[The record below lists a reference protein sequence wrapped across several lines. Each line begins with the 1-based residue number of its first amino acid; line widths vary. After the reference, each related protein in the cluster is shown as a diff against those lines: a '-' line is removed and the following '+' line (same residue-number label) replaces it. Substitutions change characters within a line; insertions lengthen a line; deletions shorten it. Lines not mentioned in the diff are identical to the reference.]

1 MNQPGP
7 QPDHFSQATP
17 NEVDGYQPAPSGSH
31 FNQHQPFQGQPGQ
44 MFGQPRL
51 QPSGYPVPVNKP
63 PFAAPRPKKPKR
75 SKIIGLLTVL
85 VVGWIVFAIGTPF
98 YAWSKTTAIPVTPA
112 GDRPPNQPG
121 TTILLVGS
129 DARSNLSKEQRKK
142 LGTGSAK
149 GKRTDTMLV
158 LYIPPQGK
166 PALISLPRDSYVPI
180 PGNGKNKLNAAYAFG
195 GAPLLIQSV
204 EQNTGLRIDG
214 YLEIGFLGIYETVE
228 ALGGIDVCLKKPIKD
243 RYSRLDLPAGCQTL
257 NGKNALGYVRMRKAD
272 PRGDI
277 GRMERQREMIGK
289 IAKKAIQPG
298 NLLNPVVYW
307 NLNMAASNNL
317 TKGEDTALSDIA
329 SAAFSF
335 RKIAA
340 GDGYTLVVPIA
351 NADAR
356 TPAGSSVLWNKKKAA
371 KLFEIIKS
379 GNTTGLK
386 EFVKVK

>member
-1 MNQPGP
+1 MPG
-7 QPDHFSQATP
+7 S
-17 NEVDGYQPAPSGSH
+17 
-31 FNQHQPFQGQPGQ
+31 
-44 MFGQPRL
+44 PRL
-51 QPSGYPVPVNKP
+51 KPNSYPVPQPRQAPVSTPKP
-63 PFAAPRPKKPKR
+63 RKPKR
-75 SKIIGLLTVL
+75 SKIISLLTVL
-85 VVGWIVFAIGTPF
+85 VIGWIVFMIGTPI
-98 YAWSKTTAIPVTPA
+98 YAWSQTNAIAVAPA
-112 GDRPPNQPG
+112 GDRPPEQPG

-129 DARSNLSKEQRKK
+129 DARNNLSKAQRKK
-142 LGTGSAK
+142 LGTGSTK
-149 GKRTDTMLV
+149 GKRTDTMLI

-166 PALISLPRDSYVPI
+166 PALVSLPRDSYVPI

-195 GAPLLIQSV
+195 GAPLLVQSV

-257 NGKNALGYVRMRKAD
+257 NGKNALGYVRMRKVD

-289 IAKKAIQPG
+289 IAKKATRPE

-329 SAAFSF
+329 SAALSF
-335 RKIAA
+335 RKIAT

-351 NADAR
+351 DANAR
-356 TPAGSSVLWNKKKAA
+356 TNAGSSVIWNKKKAA

-379 GNTTGLK
+379 GDTTGLR